1 MATPMS
7 KYRLLFSPKLQ
18 VVSTKDG
25 FNTWIKNFISV
36 LEDYHLSELLLD
48 KQGHS
53 KRPASVTERQTFDA
67 TLHYYVKDEFLPNW
81 FQTAIKSS
89 DDAHDST
96 QRAIYLHQQKHDQ
109 SNLWSQLKSL
119 SYDGISNAFIFISK
133 VRAIISLFPD
143 GTSSEVSSLIITIL
157 FDALHGSYTSIVK
170 KSAPKTESYTVND
183 VLDAIQFEYDFHER
197 YQKSHRIT
205 SGKPTLTICSYCK
218 KSGHSASQCYAKQ
231 NKEKAS
237 HKSSTRYKNKKSSH
251 HISVTGP
258 TTPDTTT
265 PSSGDDDDSL
275 RPTSSDSINAD
286 ATNDDNSI
294 NLNHY
299 MLLDTGSNISIV
311 NDMAFL
317 HDISQD
323 YIPPSIEDTENRPI
337 SHKARGIL
345 KLRFPGGKIVNL
357 TAYYAPNS
365 DTNII
370 GALTLERDG
379 IYICCKT
386 CTLEGNNNTIYAHYR
401 QFDELPWLS
410 NRFLQFPTDTPKYVV
425 HHLLHQYPL
434 ELIHRLFGHVNVI
447 DYLNY
452 CCSF

>member
-67 TLHYYVKDEFLPNW
+67 TLHYYVKDEFLSNW

-89 DDAHDST
+89 DDAYDST